1 MLEEIKALHPFRDL
15 DAAELA
21 AAARHASWVRLPAE
35 RWLRRRGQTLT
46 RELYLV
52 SGSVAGEEDGRR
64 RRLLHA
70 RDAGGKAL
78 SAHFAATAALAT
90 ATPATLIAVDLTAV
104 RSLLDAGGPRRPA
117 VAGVEDWMGALLQGP
132 VMRWFSPGAWA
143 QVLRSGRKREA
154 ESGERIVRKGEVCA
168 AVYVVAR
175 GAAVAGK
182 QRFGPGD
189 FFAEESTLSQQPA
202 ASDVTMAT
210 AGILVCFARTSLL
223 ALAANYEPPR
233 LEPPPR
239 RIDLDA
245 VDPADEPGLLAT
257 LAPGPAVAVRC
268 QDPARRL
275 TVATRLMRQGFHVV

>member
-1 MLEEIKALHPFRDL
+1 MLEEIKALHPFKDL
-15 DAAELA
+15 DAAGLST
-21 AAARHASWVRLPAE
+21 AARHASWVRLPAE

-52 SGSVAGEEDGRR
+52 AGSVAGEEDGGRR
-64 RRLLHA
+64 VLHA
-70 RDAGGKAL
+70 RDAGGQGL
-78 SAHFAATAALAT
+78 SALFAATAALAT
-90 ATPATLIAVDLTAV
+90 VTPATLIAVDMASV

-117 VAGVEDWMGALLQGP
+117 VAGVEEWMGALLEGP

-143 QVLRSGRKREA
+143 QVLRRGRMREA
-154 ESGERIVRKGEVCA
+154 AGGERIVRKGEVCA
-168 AVYVVAR
+168 TVYVVAR
-175 GAAVAGK
+175 GAATAGQ

-202 ASDVTMAT
+202 AFDVIMAT
-210 AGILVCFARTSLL
+210 AGTLVCFARADLL

-245 VDPADEPGLLAT
+245 VSPADEASLLAALT
-257 LAPGPAVAVRC
+257 PGPAVAVRC
-268 QDPARRL
+268 RDPARRL